1 MNEWSSSNSFDCRSD
16 ESCIGR
22 IFLVHL
28 SLDADPAA
36 GRFCGRVQHVRS
48 EDAAH
53 FASFAELSRFMLE
66 HIDSAAGG
74 AGAVARS
81 DGNLGPS

>member
-1 MNEWSSSNSFDCRSD
+1 MNQLSSSDLFDCRSD

-28 SLDADPAA
+28 SLEANLDA
-36 GRFCGRVQHVRS
+36 GQFCGRVQHVRS

-53 FASFAELSRFMLE
+53 FATFAELSRFMHE
-66 HIDSAAGG
+66 HIDVEADRHRRGLEG
-74 AGAVARS
+74 
-81 DGNLGPS
+81 